1 MNQQEIDKALRI
13 AGLEVSLWALS
24 NQISNLMDERAEIEL
39 LLAAVRMGGVE
50 LPEGSVEA

>member
-1 MNQQEIDKALRI
+1 MNQQEIEKALRI
-13 AGLEVSLWALS
+13 AGLEVSLWALN
-24 NQISNLMDERAEIEL
+24 NQISNLMDERAEIEI